1 MSTVPHAYPGGCS
14 WQWLQRTGQLPTT
27 TDAANVSSHT
37 ACEAR
42 AAAICNQHVKQT
54 KRLLRLFRHALAKRV
69 AANSADSVLAKPAS
83 VTATL
88 HPVTQSINSAA
99 PASNSAQS
107 ASAADGHG
115 SAPAQCDSTATRL
128 DSAAEVDPAVE
139 PDSAAEAAMAAGK
152 SDSVL
157 NEPRSAAGL
166 VAFHQAASALKVSGR
181 PPAELATGPQTV
193 FLVETAVPWKL
204 ANLGSCQTPCVF
216 NFSVSPDMLAGR
228 QLVSLAENSASRLEE
243 QRMLLESNI
252 TQAIRSVFKG
262 HQGSEGLCCASSV
275 KVRK

>member
-1 MSTVPHAYPGGCS
+1 M
-14 WQWLQRTGQLPTT
+14 
-27 TDAANVSSHT
+27 
-37 ACEAR
+37 
-42 AAAICNQHVKQT
+42 
-54 KRLLRLFRHALAKRV
+54 
-69 AANSADSVLAKPAS
+69 AANSADLVLAKPAS
-83 VTATL
+83 ATATL
-88 HPVTQSINSAA
+88 HPVTQGIKSAA

-115 SAPAQCDSTATRL
+115 SAPAQPDSTATRL

-166 VAFHQAASALKVSGR
+166 VAFQAASALKVSAQ

-216 NFSVSPDMLAGR
+216 NFSVSPDMLAGQ
-228 QLVSLAENSASRLEE
+228 QLVSLAENSASCLEE
-243 QRMLLESNI
+243 QRMLLESKV

-262 HQGSEGLCCASSV
+262 RQGSEGLCCASSV